1 MLRFQI
7 LHFASLPA
15 GRQGSIQNDASFFVE
30 ALQRVA
36 KTQEVHMQRKFTLE
50 EKDIPT
56 HYYNILPDLPTP
68 LQPPLHPGT
77 KQPAGPQDLA
87 PIFPMDLIMQEVSQ
101 ERFIE
106 IPDEVRSAYA
116 AFRPTPLYRATQLEK
131 ALDTPA
137 QIYYKYEGV
146 SPAGSHKLNTAL
158 PQAYYNK
165 KAGIK
170 RLTTETGAGQWGS
183 SLSLACAM
191 FGLKLKVYM
200 VMISYEQKPYRRS
213 MIRTWGSEIVASPS
227 NDTNAGRS
235 ILVKDPNTRGS
246 LGIAIS
252 EAVEDAAT
260 HDDTNYSLG
269 SVLNHVLL
277 HQTIIGQEA
286 KKQME
291 KAEVYPDVVIGCVG
305 GGSNFAGLAL
315 PFIKDKI
322 SGKKLRAVAVD
333 PASCPSLTKGEFRY
347 DFGDTVGMTPL
358 LMMYTLGHEF
368 MPPALHAGGLRYH
381 GMAPIISQLYK
392 DKLIEAQAY
401 EQTEVFDAA
410 VLFAR
415 TEGTIPAPESSHAIK
430 AAIVEALR
438 AKKEGTR
445 KVILFNLSGHGH
457 FDMSAY
463 DAFLS
468 GHLDAN
474 GKG

>member
-1 MLRFQI
+1 
-7 LHFASLPA
+7 
-15 GRQGSIQNDASFFVE
+15 
-30 ALQRVA
+30 
-36 KTQEVHMQRKFTLE
+36 MQRQFTLE
-50 EKDIPT
+50 EREIPT

-68 LQPPLHPGT
+68 LEPALHPGT
-77 KQPAGPQDLA
+77 KQPLGPQDLA
-87 PIFPMDLIMQEVSQ
+87 PLFPMDLIMQEVSQ

-116 AFRPTPLYRATQLEK
+116 AFRPTPLIRATQLER

-137 QIYYKYEGV
+137 EIYYKYEGV

-158 PQAYYNK
+158 AQAYYNK
-165 KAGIK
+165 KAGVK
-170 RLTTETGAGQWGS
+170 RITTETGAGQWGS
-183 SLSLACAM
+183 ALSLACAM
-191 FGLKLKVYM
+191 FGIKLKVYM
-200 VMISYEQKPYRRS
+200 VRISYEQKPYRRS
-213 MIRTWGSEIVASPS
+213 MIRAWGSEIVASPS
-227 NDTNAGRS
+227 SDTNAGRS
-235 ILVKDPNTRGS
+235 ILAKDPNSRGS

-291 KAEVYPDVVIGCVG
+291 KAGVYPDVVIGCVG

-315 PFIKDKI
+315 PFVKDKI
-322 SGKKLRAVAVD
+322 DGKKLRAVAVE
-333 PASCPSLTKGEFRY
+333 PASCPSLTKGEFKY
-347 DFGDTVGMTPL
+347 DFGDTVGLTPL
-358 LMMYTLGHEF
+358 LPMFTLGHDF

-381 GMAPIISQLYK
+381 GMAPIVSRLYK

-401 EQTEVFDAA
+401 EQKEVFESAL
-410 VLFAR
+410 LFAR

-430 AAIVEALR
+430 SAIVEALQ
-438 AKKEGTR
+438 AKKEGTK

-457 FDMSAY
+457 FDMAAY
-463 DAFLS
+463 DAYLS
-468 GHLDAN
+468 GHLDGN